1 MAETAFPDI
10 EYRAVV
16 GTSATIQQK
25 DLESLESPRR
35 STLLESEGNYP
46 NSI

>member
-1 MAETAFPDI
+1 MAETSLPDI

-25 DLESLESPRR
+25 DLESLESPR
-35 STLLESEGNYP
+35 STLLKSEGNYP